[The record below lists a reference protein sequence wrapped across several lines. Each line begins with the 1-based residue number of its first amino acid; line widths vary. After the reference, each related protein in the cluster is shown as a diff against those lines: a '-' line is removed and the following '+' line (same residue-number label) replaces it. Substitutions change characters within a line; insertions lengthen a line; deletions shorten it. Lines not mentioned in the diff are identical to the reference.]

1 MRTIG
6 PSSIA
11 DYICRN
17 CLRIFYFRKKKAAMA
32 TYHLSLKNGK
42 VGTAEQHADYI
53 LREGRY
59 SGGKRAEEL
68 VYKDANLPHWAMSA
82 SVFFAC
88 ADKYE
93 RANGRAYTEFEIAL
107 PNELTHKEN
116 EKLVNDFI
124 ATHIGNN
131 KVWAYAIHSK
141 PATFDDSQEQI
152 HAHIMICERIVDDE
166 MVKAKS
172 PSKFFKRYNAKNPKN
187 GGYQKDRRFSGYTES
202 KDNLK
207 LIRQSWED
215 MINAE
220 YKTHGIDKVVSC
232 KTLKA
237 QRDIAAEA
245 GDEDMVEFLNRTPQE
260 HLGPAL
266 AYKTKKIIEENGY
279 DQENIDNTLDKIYQ
293 MSAKAFGVIIDKIQK
308 ARKAAKLKYKKQIE
322 LERKEKEYSEKRL
335 AELTMSGEIIRKD
348 FIKLLGSVNNQIKYN
363 ESAIIR
369 IEKTITPID
378 QMPSKVLNIMTS
390 GRFEKLQKEGEAI
403 ISLKTRLKEILSLY
417 GPKESMPNNIRAEY
431 NEKGR
436 AYRILKADYEKQDT
450 EIRSFISSEAGDKW
464 YKKLIKEMLEQ
475 NKDMENQKLNLLKLN
490 SEYKELRKEIIEVGR
505 KINPHLHYRMKS
517 KYRAPELGNGAS
529 AIFDARNDIN
539 NLLRNIINAGR
550 ENIKQN
556 KMTVNLQDKKKN
568 FWEV

>member
-1 MRTIG
+1 
-6 PSSIA
+6 
-11 DYICRN
+11 
-17 CLRIFYFRKKKAAMA
+17 MA

-42 VGTAEQHADYI
+42 TGTAKQHADYI
-53 LREGRY
+53 LREGRFS
-59 SGGKRAEEL
+59 SGRRAEEL
-68 VYKDANLPHWAMSA
+68 VYKNANLPHWAMSA
-82 SVFFAC
+82 SDFFAH

-93 RANGRAYTEFEIAL
+93 RTNGRAYSEFEIAL
-107 PNELTHKEN
+107 PNELTHEEN
-116 EKLVNDFI
+116 QKLVNDFVGK
-124 ATHIGNN
+124 HIGNN

-141 PATFDDSQEQI
+141 PATFDDDEEQI
-152 HAHIMICERIVDDE
+152 HAHIMFCERVVEDG
-166 MVKAKS
+166 MTKAKS
-172 PSKFFKRYNAKNPKN
+172 PSKFFKRYNGKSPDN
-187 GGYQKDRRFSGYTES
+187 SGYK
-202 KDNLK
+202 KDERFTSSDARDSIK
-207 LIRQSWED
+207 KIRQSWED
-215 MINAE
+215 MVNAE
-220 YKTHGIDKVVSC
+220 YTSRRINKTVSC
-232 KTLKA
+232 KTLKV
-237 QRDIAAEA
+237 QRDLAAAA
-245 GDEDMVEFLNRTPQE
+245 GDNDLADFFDREPQE

-279 DQENIDNTLDKIYQ
+279 DQENIDNTFDKIYQ

-308 ARKAAKLKYKKQIE
+308 ARKAAELKYKKQIE
-322 LERKEKEYSEKRL
+322 LERKEKEYSEKRF

-348 FIKLLGSVNNQIKYN
+348 FVKLLGSVNNQIKYN

-436 AYRILKADYEKQDT
+436 AYRILKADYKKQDA
-450 EIRSFISSEAGDKW
+450 EIHSFISSEAGDKW

-475 NKDMENQKLNLLKLN
+475 SKDMEDQKLNLLKLN
-490 SEYKELRKEIIEVGR
+490 NEYRELRKEIIEVGR

-539 NLLRNIINAGR
+539 NLLRNIINAGK
-550 ENIKQN
+550 ENIKRN
-556 KMTVNLQDKKKN
+556 KMTVSLNSRKSSEWDM
-568 FWEV
+568 

>member
-1 MRTIG
+1 
-6 PSSIA
+6 
-11 DYICRN
+11 
-17 CLRIFYFRKKKAAMA
+17 MA

-42 VGTAEQHADYI
+42 TGTAKQHADYI
-53 LREGRY
+53 LREGRFS
-59 SGGKRAEEL
+59 SGRRAEEL
-68 VYKDANLPHWAMSA
+68 VYKNANLPHWAMSA
-82 SVFFAC
+82 SDFFAH

-93 RANGRAYTEFEIAL
+93 RTNGRAYSEFEIAL
-107 PNELTHKEN
+107 PNELTHEEN
-116 EKLVNDFI
+116 QKLVNDFVGK
-124 ATHIGNN
+124 HIGNN

-141 PATFDDSQEQI
+141 PATFDDDEEQI
-152 HAHIMICERIVDDE
+152 HAHIMFCERVVEDG
-166 MVKAKS
+166 MTKAKS
-172 PSKFFKRYNAKNPKN
+172 PSKFFKRYNGKSPDN
-187 GGYQKDRRFSGYTES
+187 SGYK
-202 KDNLK
+202 KDERFTSSDARDSIK
-207 LIRQSWED
+207 KIRQSWED
-215 MINAE
+215 MVNSEYTSRRIN
-220 YKTHGIDKVVSC
+220 KTVSC
-232 KTLKA
+232 KTLKV
-237 QRDIAAEA
+237 QRDLAAAA
-245 GDEDMVEFLNRTPQE
+245 GDNDLADFFDREPQE

-266 AYKTKKIIEENGY
+266 AYKTKKIIEKNGY

-308 ARKAAKLKYKKQIE
+308 ARKAAELKYKKQIE
-322 LERKEKEYSEKRL
+322 LERKEKEYSEKRF
-335 AELTMSGEIIRKD
+335 AELTMSSEIIRKD
-348 FIKLLGSVNNQIKYN
+348 FVKLLGSVNNQIKYN

-436 AYRILKADYEKQDT
+436 AYRILKADYKKQDA
-450 EIRSFISSEAGDKW
+450 EIHSFISSEAGDKW

-475 NKDMENQKLNLLKLN
+475 SKDMEDQKLNLLKLN
-490 SEYKELRKEIIEVGR
+490 NEYRELRKEIIEVGR

-539 NLLRNIINAGR
+539 NLLRNIINAGK
-550 ENIKQN
+550 ENIKRN
-556 KMTVNLQDKKKN
+556 KMTVSLNSRKSSEWDM
-568 FWEV
+568 

>member
-1 MRTIG
+1 
-6 PSSIA
+6 
-11 DYICRN
+11 
-17 CLRIFYFRKKKAAMA
+17 MA

-42 VGTAEQHADYI
+42 VGTAEQHADYV

-166 MVKAKS
+166 MAKAKS

-215 MINAE
+215 MVNAE

-237 QRDIAAEA
+237 QRDIAAET

-308 ARKAAKLKYKKQIE
+308 ARKAAELKYKKQIE

-335 AELTMSGEIIRKD
+335 AELTTSGEIIRKD
-348 FIKLLGSVNNQIKYN
+348 FVKLLGSVNNQIKYN

-436 AYRILKADYEKQDT
+436 AYKILKADYEKQDT

-464 YKKLIKEMLEQ
+464 YKKLLKEILEQ

-490 SEYKELRKEIIEVGR
+490 SDYKELRKEIIEVGR

-550 ENIKQN
+550 ENIKHN

>member
-215 MINAE
+215 MVNAE
-220 YKTHGIDKVVSC
+220 YKTHGIDKIVSC

-237 QRDIAAEA
+237 QRDIAAET

-308 ARKAAKLKYKKQIE
+308 ARKAAELKYKKQIE

-348 FIKLLGSVNNQIKYN
+348 FVKLLGSVNNQIKYN

-378 QMPSKVLNIMTS
+378 QMPSKVLIIMTS

-436 AYRILKADYEKQDT
+436 AYRILKTDYEKQDA

>member
-1 MRTIG
+1 
-6 PSSIA
+6 
-11 DYICRN
+11 
-17 CLRIFYFRKKKAAMA
+17 MA

-42 VGTAEQHADYI
+42 TGTAKQHADYI
-53 LREGRY
+53 LREGRFG
-59 SGGKRAEEL
+59 GGKRAEEL
-68 VYKDANLPHWAMSA
+68 VYKEVNIPSWAMSA
-82 SVFFAC
+82 SVFFSC

-93 RANGRAYTEFEIAL
+93 RTNGRAYSEFEIAL
-107 PNELTHKEN
+107 PNELTHTEN
-116 EKLVNDFI
+116 KKLVNDFI
-124 ATHIGNN
+124 TAHIGNN

-141 PATFDDSQEQI
+141 PATFEDNEEQI
-152 HAHIMICERIVDDE
+152 HAHIMFCERTVDDGME
-166 MVKAKS
+166 KAKS
-172 PSKFFKRYNAKNPKN
+172 PSKFFKRFNSKNPEK
-187 GGYQKDRRFSGYTES
+187 GGYKKDERFTKSRS
-202 KDNLK
+202 NAVVCIKQ
-207 LIRQSWED
+207 IRQSWED

-220 YKTHGIDKVVSC
+220 YKNHGIDKVVSC

-237 QRDIAAEA
+237 QRDLAVAA
-245 GDEDMVEFLNRTPQE
+245 GDNDLADFFDREPQE

-266 AYKTKKIIEENGY
+266 AYKTKKIIEENSY
-279 DQENIDNTLDKIYQ
+279 DQENIDNTLDKIYK

-308 ARKAAKLKYKKQIE
+308 ARKAAELKYKKQIE

-348 FIKLLGSVNNQIKYN
+348 FVKLLGSVNNQIKYN

-390 GRFEKLQKEGEAI
+390 GRVEKLQKEGEAI

-417 GPKESMPNNIRAEY
+417 GPKESMPGNIREEY

-436 AYRILKADYEKQDT
+436 AYRILKADYEKQDA

-475 NKDMENQKLNLLKLN
+475 SKDMENQKLNLLKLN
-490 SEYKELRKEIIEVGR
+490 NDYRELRKEIIEVGR

-539 NLLRNIINAGR
+539 NLLRNIINVGR
-550 ENIKQN
+550 ENIRQN
-556 KMTVNLQDKKKN
+556 KMTVDLSNKNKKN
-568 FWEV
+568 NGWEF

>member
-1 MRTIG
+1 
-6 PSSIA
+6 
-11 DYICRN
+11 
-17 CLRIFYFRKKKAAMA
+17 MA

-42 VGTAEQHADYI
+42 VGTAKQHADYI

-124 ATHIGNN
+124 TTHIGNN

-141 PATFDDSQEQI
+141 PATFDDYQEQI

-187 GGYQKDRRFSGYTES
+187 GGYQKDRRFSRYTES

-215 MINAE
+215 MVNAK

-237 QRDIAAEA
+237 QRDIAAAA
-245 GDEDMVEFLNRTPQE
+245 GDEDMFEFLNRTPQE

-279 DQENIDNTLDKIYQ
+279 DQDNIDNTLDKIYQ
-293 MSAKAFGVIIDKIQK
+293 ISAKAFGVIIDKIQK
-308 ARKAAKLKYKKQIE
+308 ARKAAEVKYKKQIE

-335 AELTMSGEIIRKD
+335 AELTVSGEIIRKD
-348 FIKLLGSVNNQIKYN
+348 FVKLLGSVNNQIKYN

-417 GPKESMPNNIRAEY
+417 GPQESMPNNIRAEY

-436 AYRILKADYEKQDT
+436 AYRILKTDYEKQDA
-450 EIRSFISSEAGDKW
+450 EIHSFISSEAGDKW

-475 NKDMENQKLNLLKLN
+475 SKDMEDQKLNLLKLN
-490 SEYKELRKEIIEVGR
+490 NEYRELRKEIIEVGR
-505 KINPHLHYRMKS
+505 KINPHLHYRMKF

-529 AIFDARNDIN
+529 VIFDARNDIN
-539 NLLRNIINAGR
+539 NLLRNIINAGK
-550 ENIKQN
+550 ENIKRN
-556 KMTVNLQDKKKN
+556 KMTVSLNSRKSSEWDM
-568 FWEV
+568 

>member
-1 MRTIG
+1 
-6 PSSIA
+6 
-11 DYICRN
+11 
-17 CLRIFYFRKKKAAMA
+17 MA

-68 VYKDANLPHWAMSA
+68 VYKDANLPRWVMSA
-82 SVFFAC
+82 SAFFAC
-88 ADKYE
+88 ADRYE
-93 RANGRAYTEFEIAL
+93 RTNGRAYTEFEIAL
-107 PNELTHKEN
+107 PNELTHEEN
-116 EKLVNDFI
+116 QKLVNDFI
-124 ATHIGNN
+124 NTHIGNN

-141 PATFDDSQEQI
+141 PATFDDDEEQI
-152 HAHIMICERIVDDE
+152 HAHIMFCERVVDDG

-172 PSKFFKRYNAKNPKN
+172 PSKFFKRFNSKNPQN
-187 GGYQKDRRFSGYTES
+187 GGYQKDRRFSGFAES
-202 KDNLK
+202 KENLK

-220 YKTHGIDKVVSC
+220 YKNHEIDKVVSC
-232 KTLKA
+232 KSIKE
-237 QRDIAAEA
+237 QRDIAAAA

-308 ARKAAKLKYKKQIE
+308 ARKAAELKYRKQIE

-335 AELTMSGEIIRKD
+335 AELTISGEIIRKD
-348 FIKLLGSVNNQIKYN
+348 FVKLLGSVNNQIKYN

-369 IEKTITPID
+369 IKKTITPIE
-378 QMPSKVLNIMTS
+378 QMPSKVLNIMTN
-390 GRFEKLQKEGEAI
+390 GRFEKLQKECEAV

-436 AYRILKADYEKQDT
+436 AYRILKADYEKQDA
-450 EIRSFISSEAGDKW
+450 EIRSFISSESGDKW

-505 KINPHLHYRMKS
+505 KINPHMHYKMKS

-556 KMTVNLQDKKKN
+556 KMTVDLSNKNKKN
-568 FWEV
+568 NGWEF

>member
-1 MRTIG
+1 
-6 PSSIA
+6 
-11 DYICRN
+11 
-17 CLRIFYFRKKKAAMA
+17 MA

-68 VYKDANLPHWAMSA
+68 VYKDANLPRWAMSA
-82 SVFFAC
+82 SAFFAC
-88 ADKYE
+88 ADRYE
-93 RANGRAYTEFEIAL
+93 RTNGRAYTEFEIAL
-107 PNELTHKEN
+107 PNELTHEEN
-116 EKLVNDFI
+116 KKMVNDFI
-124 ATHIGNN
+124 TAHIGNN
-131 KVWAYAIHSK
+131 KVWTYAIHSK

-152 HAHIMICERIVDDE
+152 HAHIMICERIVEDG
-166 MVKAKS
+166 MTKAKS
-172 PSKFFKRYNAKNPKN
+172 PSKFFKRYNSKNPQN
-187 GGYQKDRRFSGYTES
+187 GGYLKDRALSGSRTEIA
-202 KDNLK
+202 KKLK
-207 LIRQSWED
+207 GIRQSWED
-215 MINAE
+215 MINTE
-220 YKTHGIDKVVSC
+220 YKNHGIDKVVSC

-308 ARKAAKLKYKKQIE
+308 ARKAAELKYKKQIE

-505 KINPHLHYRMKS
+505 KINPHLHYRMKY

-556 KMTVNLQDKKKN
+556 KMTVTLQDKKNN

>member
-1 MRTIG
+1 
-6 PSSIA
+6 
-11 DYICRN
+11 
-17 CLRIFYFRKKKAAMA
+17 MA

-68 VYKDANLPHWAMSA
+68 VYKDANLPRWAMSA
-82 SVFFAC
+82 SAFFAC
-88 ADKYE
+88 ADRYE

-124 ATHIGNN
+124 NTHIGNN

-141 PATFDDSQEQI
+141 SATFDDSQEQI
-152 HAHIMICERIVDDE
+152 HAHIMFCERVVDNG
-166 MVKAKS
+166 MAKAKS
-172 PSKFFKRYNAKNPKN
+172 PSKFFKRFNSKNSQN
-187 GGYQKDRRFSGYTES
+187 GGYQKDRALSGSRTEIAN
-202 KDNLK
+202 NLK
-207 LIRQSWED
+207 KIRQSWEN

-220 YKTHGIDKVVSC
+220 YKSHGIDKVVSC

-237 QRDIAAEA
+237 QRDLAAAA
-245 GDEDMVEFLNRTPQE
+245 GDEDMAEFFNRTPQE

-308 ARKAAKLKYKKQIE
+308 ARKAAELKYRKQIE
-322 LERKEKEYSEKRL
+322 LECKEKEYSEKRL
-335 AELTMSGEIIRKD
+335 AELTISGEIIRKD
-348 FIKLLGSVNNQIKYN
+348 FVKLLGSVNNQIKYN

-369 IEKTITPID
+369 IEKTITPIEE
-378 QMPSKVLNIMTS
+378 MPSKVLNIMTS
-390 GRFEKLQKEGEAI
+390 GRFEKLQKEGKAI

-417 GPKESMPNNIRAEY
+417 GPKEFMPNNIRAEY
-431 NEKGR
+431 NEKGQ
-436 AYRILKADYEKQDT
+436 AYRILKADYEKQDA
-450 EIRSFISSEAGDKW
+450 EIRNFISSEAGDRW
-464 YKKLIKEMLEQ
+464 YKKLMKEMLEQ
-475 NKDMENQKLNLLKLN
+475 SKDMENQKLNLLKLN
-490 SEYKELRKEIIEVGR
+490 SEYKELRKEIIEVG
-505 KINPHLHYRMKS
+505 KTINPRMHYKMKS
-517 KYRAPELGNGAS
+517 RYRAPELGNGAS

-539 NLLRNIINAGR
+539 KLLRNIINAGR

>member
-1 MRTIG
+1 
-6 PSSIA
+6 
-11 DYICRN
+11 
-17 CLRIFYFRKKKAAMA
+17 MA

-53 LREGRY
+53 LRKGRY

-68 VYKDANLPHWAMSA
+68 VYKDANLPRWAMSA
-82 SVFFAC
+82 SSFFAC
-88 ADKYE
+88 ADRYE
-93 RANGRAYTEFEIAL
+93 RTNGRAYTEFEIAL
-107 PNELTHKEN
+107 PNELTHEEN
-116 EKLVNDFI
+116 KKIVNDFI
-124 ATHIGNN
+124 TAHIGNN

-152 HAHIMICERIVDDE
+152 HAHIMMSERIVEDG
-166 MVKAKS
+166 MTKAKS
-172 PSKFFKRYNAKNPKN
+172 PSKFFKRYNSKNPQN
-187 GGYQKDRRFSGYTES
+187 GGYLKDRALSGNRTEIA
-202 KDNLK
+202 KKLK
-207 LIRQSWED
+207 EIRQSWED

-220 YKTHGIDKVVSC
+220 YKSRGIDKVVSC

-237 QRDIAAEA
+237 QRDIAAAA
-245 GDEDMVEFLNRTPQE
+245 GDNDLADFFDREPQE

-279 DQENIDNTLDKIYQ
+279 DQENIDNTLDKIYK

-308 ARKAAKLKYKKQIE
+308 ARKAEELKHKKQIK

-335 AELTMSGEIIRKD
+335 AELTISGEIIRKD
-348 FIKLLGSVNNQIKYN
+348 FVKLLESVNNQIKYN

-369 IEKTITPID
+369 IEKTITPIE

-390 GRFEKLQKEGEAI
+390 GRFEKLQKEGKAV

-417 GPKESMPNNIRAEY
+417 GPKESMPGNIREEY

-436 AYRILKADYEKQDT
+436 AYRILKADYEKQDA

-475 NKDMENQKLNLLKLN
+475 SKDMENQKLNLLKLN
-490 SEYKELRKEIIEVGR
+490 SEYQELRNKVIKIGR
-505 KINPHLHYRMKS
+505 SINPNLHYRMRE
-517 KYRAPELGNGAS
+517 KYCAPSLGSGAS
-529 AIFDARNDIN
+529 AINDANMDIDK
-539 NLLRNIINAGR
+539 LLRNIISAGK

-556 KMTVNLQDKKKN
+556 KMIVDLNSKSKKN
-568 FWEV
+568 NGWEI

>member
-1 MRTIG
+1 
-6 PSSIA
+6 
-11 DYICRN
+11 
-17 CLRIFYFRKKKAAMA
+17 MA

-68 VYKDANLPHWAMSA
+68 VYKDANLPRWAMSA
-82 SVFFAC
+82 SAFFAC
-88 ADKYE
+88 ADRYE
-93 RANGRAYTEFEIAL
+93 RTNGRAYTEFEIAL
-107 PNELTHKEN
+107 PNELTHEEN
-116 EKLVNDFI
+116 QKLVNDFI
-124 ATHIGNN
+124 NTHIGNN

-141 PATFDDSQEQI
+141 PATFDDDEEQI
-152 HAHIMICERIVDDE
+152 HAHIMFCERVVDDG

-172 PSKFFKRYNAKNPKN
+172 PSKFFKRFNSKNPQN
-187 GGYQKDRRFSGYTES
+187 GGYQKDRRFSGFAES
-202 KDNLK
+202 KENLK

-220 YKTHGIDKVVSC
+220 YKNHGIDKVVSC
-232 KTLKA
+232 KSIKE
-237 QRDIAAEA
+237 QRDIAAAA

-308 ARKAAKLKYKKQIE
+308 ARKAAELKYRKQIE

-335 AELTMSGEIIRKD
+335 AELAISGEIIRKD
-348 FIKLLGSVNNQIKYN
+348 FVKLLGSVNNQIKYN

-369 IEKTITPID
+369 IEKTITPIE
-378 QMPSKVLNIMTS
+378 QMPSKVLNIMTN
-390 GRFEKLQKEGEAI
+390 GRFEKLQKECEAV

-417 GPKESMPNNIRAEY
+417 GPKESIPNNIRAEY

-436 AYRILKADYEKQDT
+436 AYRILKADYEKQDA
-450 EIRSFISSEAGDKW
+450 EIRSFISSESGDKW

-505 KINPHLHYRMKS
+505 KINPHMHYKMKS

-556 KMTVNLQDKKKN
+556 KMTVDLSNKNKKN
-568 FWEV
+568 NGWEF

>member
-1 MRTIG
+1 
-6 PSSIA
+6 
-11 DYICRN
+11 
-17 CLRIFYFRKKKAAMA
+17 MA

-42 VGTAEQHADYI
+42 TGTAKQHADYI
-53 LREGRY
+53 LREGRFS
-59 SGGKRAEEL
+59 SGRRAEEL
-68 VYKDANLPHWAMSA
+68 VYKNANLPHWAMSA
-82 SVFFAC
+82 SDFFAH

-93 RANGRAYTEFEIAL
+93 RTNGRAYSEFEIAL
-107 PNELTHKEN
+107 PNELTHEEN
-116 EKLVNDFI
+116 QKLVNDFVGK
-124 ATHIGNN
+124 HIGNN

-141 PATFDDSQEQI
+141 PATFDDDEEQI
-152 HAHIMICERIVDDE
+152 HAHIMFCERVVEDG
-166 MVKAKS
+166 MTKAKS
-172 PSKFFKRYNAKNPKN
+172 PSKFFKRYNGKSPDN
-187 GGYQKDRRFSGYTES
+187 SGYK
-202 KDNLK
+202 KDERFTSSDARDSIK
-207 LIRQSWED
+207 KIRQSWED
-215 MINAE
+215 MVNAE
-220 YKTHGIDKVVSC
+220 HTSRRINKTVSC
-232 KTLKA
+232 KTLKV
-237 QRDIAAEA
+237 QRDLAAAA
-245 GDEDMVEFLNRTPQE
+245 GDNDLADFFDREPQE

-308 ARKAAKLKYKKQIE
+308 ARKAAELKYKKQIE
-322 LERKEKEYSEKRL
+322 LERKEKEYSEKRF

-348 FIKLLGSVNNQIKYN
+348 FVKLLGSVNNQIKYN

-436 AYRILKADYEKQDT
+436 AYRILKADYKKQDA
-450 EIRSFISSEAGDKW
+450 EIHSFISSEAGDKW

-475 NKDMENQKLNLLKLN
+475 SKDMEDQKLNLLKLN
-490 SEYKELRKEIIEVGR
+490 NEYRELRKEIIEVGR

-539 NLLRNIINAGR
+539 NLLRNIINAGK
-550 ENIKQN
+550 ENIKRN
-556 KMTVNLQDKKKN
+556 KMTVSLNSRKSSEWDM
-568 FWEV
+568 

>member
-1 MRTIG
+1 
-6 PSSIA
+6 
-11 DYICRN
+11 
-17 CLRIFYFRKKKAAMA
+17 MA

-166 MVKAKS
+166 MAKAKS

-215 MINAE
+215 MVNAE

-237 QRDIAAEA
+237 QRDIAAET

-308 ARKAAKLKYKKQIE
+308 ARKAAELKYKKQIE

-335 AELTMSGEIIRKD
+335 AELTTSGEIIRKD
-348 FIKLLGSVNNQIKYN
+348 FVKLLGSVNNQIKYN

-464 YKKLIKEMLEQ
+464 YKKLMKEMLEQ

>member
-1 MRTIG
+1 
-6 PSSIA
+6 
-11 DYICRN
+11 
-17 CLRIFYFRKKKAAMA
+17 MA

-68 VYKDANLPHWAMSA
+68 VYKDANLPRWAMSA
-82 SVFFAC
+82 SAFFAC
-88 ADKYE
+88 ADRYE
-93 RANGRAYTEFEIAL
+93 RTNGRAYTEFEIAL
-107 PNELTHKEN
+107 PNELTHEEN
-116 EKLVNDFI
+116 QKLVNDFI
-124 ATHIGNN
+124 NTHIGNN

-141 PATFDDSQEQI
+141 PATFDDDEEQI
-152 HAHIMICERIVDDE
+152 HAHIMFCERVVDDG

-172 PSKFFKRYNAKNPKN
+172 PSKFFKRFNSKNPQN
-187 GGYQKDRRFSGYTES
+187 GGYQKDRRFSGFAES
-202 KDNLK
+202 KENLK

-220 YKTHGIDKVVSC
+220 YKNHGIDKVVSC
-232 KTLKA
+232 KSIKE
-237 QRDIAAEA
+237 QRDIAAAA

-308 ARKAAKLKYKKQIE
+308 ARKAAELKYRKQIE

-335 AELTMSGEIIRKD
+335 AELAISGEIIRKD
-348 FIKLLGSVNNQIKYN
+348 FVKLLGSVNNQIKYN

-369 IEKTITPID
+369 IEKTITPIE
-378 QMPSKVLNIMTS
+378 QIPSKVLNIMTN
-390 GRFEKLQKEGEAI
+390 GRFEKLQKECEAV

-436 AYRILKADYEKQDT
+436 AYRILKADYEKQDA
-450 EIRSFISSEAGDKW
+450 EIRSFISSESGDKW

-505 KINPHLHYRMKS
+505 KINPHMHYKMKS

-556 KMTVNLQDKKKN
+556 KMTVDLSNKNKKN
-568 FWEV
+568 NGWEF

>member
-1 MRTIG
+1 
-6 PSSIA
+6 
-11 DYICRN
+11 
-17 CLRIFYFRKKKAAMA
+17 MA

-42 VGTAEQHADYI
+42 TGTAKQHADYI
-53 LREGRY
+53 LREGRFS
-59 SGGKRAEEL
+59 SGRRAEEL
-68 VYKDANLPHWAMSA
+68 VYKNANLPHWAMSA
-82 SVFFAC
+82 SDFFAH

-93 RANGRAYTEFEIAL
+93 RTNGRAYSEFEIAL
-107 PNELTHKEN
+107 PNELTHEEN
-116 EKLVNDFI
+116 QKLVNDFVGK
-124 ATHIGNN
+124 HIGNN

-141 PATFDDSQEQI
+141 PATFDDDEEQI
-152 HAHIMICERIVDDE
+152 HAHIMFCERVVEDG
-166 MVKAKS
+166 MTKAKS
-172 PSKFFKRYNAKNPKN
+172 PSKFFKRYNGKSPDN
-187 GGYQKDRRFSGYTES
+187 SGYK
-202 KDNLK
+202 KDERFTSSDARDSIK
-207 LIRQSWED
+207 KIRQSWEN
-215 MINAE
+215 MVNAE
-220 YKTHGIDKVVSC
+220 YTSRRINKTVSC
-232 KTLKA
+232 KTLKV
-237 QRDIAAEA
+237 QRDLAAAA
-245 GDEDMVEFLNRTPQE
+245 GDNDLADFFDREPQE

-308 ARKAAKLKYKKQIE
+308 ARKAAELKYKKQIE
-322 LERKEKEYSEKRL
+322 LERKEKEYSEKRF

-348 FIKLLGSVNNQIKYN
+348 FVKLLGSVNNQIKYN

-436 AYRILKADYEKQDT
+436 AYRILKADYKKQDA
-450 EIRSFISSEAGDKW
+450 EIHSFISSEAGDKW

-475 NKDMENQKLNLLKLN
+475 SKDMEDQKLNLLKLN
-490 SEYKELRKEIIEVGR
+490 NEYRELRKEIIEVGR

-539 NLLRNIINAGR
+539 NLLRNIINAGK
-550 ENIKQN
+550 ENIKRN
-556 KMTVNLQDKKKN
+556 KMTVSLNSRKSSEWDM
-568 FWEV
+568 

>member
-1 MRTIG
+1 
-6 PSSIA
+6 
-11 DYICRN
+11 
-17 CLRIFYFRKKKAAMA
+17 MA

-42 VGTAEQHADYI
+42 VGTAKQHADYI

-68 VYKDANLPHWAMSA
+68 VYKDANLPRWAMSA
-82 SVFFAC
+82 SAFFAC
-88 ADKYE
+88 ADRYE

-107 PNELTHKEN
+107 PNELTHEEN
-116 EKLVNDFI
+116 QKLANDFVSK
-124 ATHIGNN
+124 HIGNN

-141 PATFDDSQEQI
+141 PATFDDDEEQI
-152 HAHIMICERIVDDE
+152 HAHIMFCERVVDDG
-166 MVKAKS
+166 MAKAKS
-172 PSKFFKRYNAKNPKN
+172 PSKFFKRFNSKNLQN
-187 GGYQKDRRFSGYTES
+187 GGYQKDRALSGSRTEIAN
-202 KDNLK
+202 NLK
-207 LIRQSWED
+207 KIRQSWED

-220 YKTHGIDKVVSC
+220 YKNHGIDKVVSC

-237 QRDIAAEA
+237 QRDLAAAA
-245 GDEDMVEFLNRTPQE
+245 GDEDMAEFFNRTPQE

-279 DQENIDNTLDKIYQ
+279 DQDNIDNTLDKIYQ
-293 MSAKAFGVIIDKIQK
+293 ISAKAFGVIIDKIQK
-308 ARKAAKLKYKKQIE
+308 ARKAAELKYKKQIE

-348 FIKLLGSVNNQIKYN
+348 FVKLLGSVNNQIKYN

-436 AYRILKADYEKQDT
+436 AYKILKTDYEKQDA

-464 YKKLIKEMLEQ
+464 YKKLMKEMLEQ

-505 KINPHLHYRMKS
+505 KINPHLHYRIKS

-529 AIFDARNDIN
+529 AIFDAKNDIN

>member
-1 MRTIG
+1 
-6 PSSIA
+6 
-11 DYICRN
+11 
-17 CLRIFYFRKKKAAMA
+17 MA

-68 VYKDANLPHWAMSA
+68 VYKDANLPRWVMSA
-82 SVFFAC
+82 SAFFAC
-88 ADKYE
+88 ADRYE
-93 RANGRAYTEFEIAL
+93 RTNGRAYTEFEIAL
-107 PNELTHKEN
+107 PNELTHEEN
-116 EKLVNDFI
+116 QKLVNDFI
-124 ATHIGNN
+124 NTHIGNN

-141 PATFDDSQEQI
+141 PATFDDDEEQI
-152 HAHIMICERIVDDE
+152 HAHIMFCERVVDDG

-172 PSKFFKRYNAKNPKN
+172 PSKFFKRFNSKNPQN
-187 GGYQKDRRFSGYTES
+187 GGYQKDRRFSGFAES
-202 KDNLK
+202 KENLK

-220 YKTHGIDKVVSC
+220 YKNHEIDKVVSC
-232 KTLKA
+232 KSIKE
-237 QRDIAAEA
+237 QRDIAAAA

-308 ARKAAKLKYKKQIE
+308 ARKAAELKYRKQIE

-335 AELTMSGEIIRKD
+335 AELTISGEIIRKD
-348 FIKLLGSVNNQIKYN
+348 FVKLLGSVNNQIKYN

-369 IEKTITPID
+369 IEKTITPIE
-378 QMPSKVLNIMTS
+378 QMPSKVLNIMTN
-390 GRFEKLQKEGEAI
+390 GRFEKLQKECEAV

-436 AYRILKADYEKQDT
+436 AYRILKADYEKQDA
-450 EIRSFISSEAGDKW
+450 EIRSFISSESGDKW

-505 KINPHLHYRMKS
+505 KINPHMHYKMKS

-556 KMTVNLQDKKKN
+556 KMTVDLSNKNKKN
-568 FWEV
+568 NGWEF

>member
-11 DYICRN
+11 DYICKN
-17 CLRIFYFRKKKAAMA
+17 CLRIFCFFQEESIMA

-42 VGTAEQHADYI
+42 TGTAKQHADYI
-53 LREGRY
+53 LREGRFS
-59 SGGKRAEEL
+59 SGRRAEEL
-68 VYKDANLPHWAMSA
+68 VYKNANLPHWAMSA
-82 SVFFAC
+82 SDFFAH

-93 RANGRAYTEFEIAL
+93 RTNGRAYSEFEIEL
-107 PNELTHKEN
+107 PNELTHEEN
-116 EKLVNDFI
+116 QKLVNDFVGK
-124 ATHIGNN
+124 HIGNN

-141 PATFDDSQEQI
+141 PATFDDDEEQI
-152 HAHIMICERIVDDE
+152 HAHIMFCERVVEDG
-166 MVKAKS
+166 MTKAKS
-172 PSKFFKRYNAKNPKN
+172 PSKFFKRYNGKSPDN
-187 GGYQKDRRFSGYTES
+187 SGYK
-202 KDNLK
+202 KDERFTSSDARDSIK
-207 LIRQSWED
+207 KIRQSWED
-215 MINAE
+215 MVNAE
-220 YKTHGIDKVVSC
+220 YTSRRINKTVSC
-232 KTLKA
+232 KTLKV
-237 QRDIAAEA
+237 QRDLAAAA
-245 GDEDMVEFLNRTPQE
+245 GDNDLADFFDREPQE

-308 ARKAAKLKYKKQIE
+308 ARKAAELKYKKQIE
-322 LERKEKEYSEKRL
+322 LERKEKEYSEKRF

-348 FIKLLGSVNNQIKYN
+348 FVKLLGSVNNQIKYN

-378 QMPSKVLNIMTS
+378 QMPSKVLNIMTG

-436 AYRILKADYEKQDT
+436 AYRILKADYKKQDA
-450 EIRSFISSEAGDKW
+450 EIHSFISSEAGDKW

-475 NKDMENQKLNLLKLN
+475 SKDMEDQKLNLLKLN
-490 SEYKELRKEIIEVGR
+490 NEYRELRKEIIEVGR

-539 NLLRNIINAGR
+539 NLLRNIINAGK
-550 ENIKQN
+550 ENIKRN
-556 KMTVNLQDKKKN
+556 KMTVSLNSRKSSEWDM
-568 FWEV
+568 

>member
-1 MRTIG
+1 
-6 PSSIA
+6 
-11 DYICRN
+11 
-17 CLRIFYFRKKKAAMA
+17 MA

-53 LREGRY
+53 LRDGRY

-68 VYKDANLPHWAMSA
+68 VYKDANLPRWAMSA
-82 SVFFAC
+82 SDFFAH

-93 RANGRAYTEFEIAL
+93 RTNGRAYSEFEIAL
-107 PNELTHKEN
+107 PNELTHEEN
-116 EKLVNDFI
+116 QKLVNDFVGK
-124 ATHIGNN
+124 HIGNN

-141 PATFDDSQEQI
+141 PATFDDDEEQI
-152 HAHIMICERIVDDE
+152 HAHIMFCERVVEDG
-166 MVKAKS
+166 MTKAKS
-172 PSKFFKRYNAKNPKN
+172 PSKFFKRYNGKSPDN
-187 GGYQKDRRFSGYTES
+187 SGYK
-202 KDNLK
+202 KDERFTSSDARDSIK
-207 LIRQSWED
+207 KIRQSWED
-215 MINAE
+215 MVNAE
-220 YKTHGIDKVVSC
+220 YTSRGINKTVSC
-232 KTLKA
+232 KTLKV
-237 QRDIAAEA
+237 QRDLAAEA

-279 DQENIDNTLDKIYQ
+279 DQENIDNTLDKIYK

-308 ARKAAKLKYKKQIE
+308 ARKAAELKYKKQIE

-335 AELTMSGEIIRKD
+335 AELTTSGEIIRKD
-348 FIKLLGSVNNQIKYN
+348 FVKLLGSVNNQIKYN

-450 EIRSFISSEAGDKW
+450 EIRSIISSEAGDKW
-464 YKKLIKEMLEQ
+464 YKKLMKEILEQ
-475 NKDMENQKLNLLKLN
+475 NKDMENQKLNMLKLN

-539 NLLRNIINAGR
+539 SLLSNIVNAGR

-556 KMTVNLQDKKKN
+556 KMTVDLNSKSKKN
-568 FWEV
+568 TGWEI

>member
-1 MRTIG
+1 
-6 PSSIA
+6 
-11 DYICRN
+11 
-17 CLRIFYFRKKKAAMA
+17 MA

-68 VYKDANLPHWAMSA
+68 VYKDANLPRWAMSA
-82 SVFFAC
+82 SAFFAC
-88 ADKYE
+88 ADRYE
-93 RANGRAYTEFEIAL
+93 RTNGRAYTEFEIAL
-107 PNELTHKEN
+107 PNELTHEEN
-116 EKLVNDFI
+116 QKLVNDFI
-124 ATHIGNN
+124 NTHIGNN

-141 PATFDDSQEQI
+141 PATFDDDEEQI
-152 HAHIMICERIVDDE
+152 HAHIMFCERVVDDG

-172 PSKFFKRYNAKNPKN
+172 PSKFFKRFNSKNPQN
-187 GGYQKDRRFSGYTES
+187 GGYQKDRRVSGFAES
-202 KDNLK
+202 KENLK

-220 YKTHGIDKVVSC
+220 YKNHGIDKVVSC
-232 KTLKA
+232 KSIKE
-237 QRDIAAEA
+237 QRDIAAAA

-308 ARKAAKLKYKKQIE
+308 ARKAAELKYRKQIE

-335 AELTMSGEIIRKD
+335 AELAISGEIIRKD
-348 FIKLLGSVNNQIKYN
+348 FVKLLGSVNNQIKYN

-369 IEKTITPID
+369 IEKTITPIE
-378 QMPSKVLNIMTS
+378 QMPSKVLNIMTN
-390 GRFEKLQKEGEAI
+390 GRFEKLQKECEAV

-436 AYRILKADYEKQDT
+436 AYRILKADYEKQDA
-450 EIRSFISSEAGDKW
+450 EIRSFISSESGDKW

-505 KINPHLHYRMKS
+505 KINPHMHYKMKS

-556 KMTVNLQDKKKN
+556 KMTVDLSNKNKKN
-568 FWEV
+568 NGWEF

>member
-1 MRTIG
+1 
-6 PSSIA
+6 
-11 DYICRN
+11 
-17 CLRIFYFRKKKAAMA
+17 MA

-42 VGTAEQHADYI
+42 TGTAKQHADYI
-53 LREGRY
+53 LREGRFS
-59 SGGKRAEEL
+59 SGRRAEEL
-68 VYKDANLPHWAMSA
+68 VYKNANLPHWAMSA
-82 SVFFAC
+82 SDFFAH

-93 RANGRAYTEFEIAL
+93 RTNGRAYSEFEIAL
-107 PNELTHKEN
+107 PNELTHEEN
-116 EKLVNDFI
+116 QKLVNDFVGK
-124 ATHIGNN
+124 HIGNN

-141 PATFDDSQEQI
+141 PATFDDDEEQI
-152 HAHIMICERIVDDE
+152 HAHIMFCERVVEDG
-166 MVKAKS
+166 MTKAKS
-172 PSKFFKRYNAKNPKN
+172 PSKFFKRYNGKSPDN
-187 GGYQKDRRFSGYTES
+187 SGYK
-202 KDNLK
+202 KDERFTSSDARDSIK
-207 LIRQSWED
+207 KIRQSWED
-215 MINAE
+215 MVNAE
-220 YKTHGIDKVVSC
+220 YTSRRINKTVSC
-232 KTLKA
+232 KTLKV
-237 QRDIAAEA
+237 QRDLAAAA
-245 GDEDMVEFLNRTPQE
+245 GDNDLADFFDREPQE

-279 DQENIDNTLDKIYQ
+279 DQESIDNTLDKIYQ

-308 ARKAAKLKYKKQIE
+308 ARKATELKYKKQIE
-322 LERKEKEYSEKRL
+322 LERKEKEYSEKRF

-348 FIKLLGSVNNQIKYN
+348 FVKLLGSVNNQIKYN

-436 AYRILKADYEKQDT
+436 AYRILKADYKKQDA
-450 EIRSFISSEAGDKW
+450 EIHSFISSEAGDKW

-475 NKDMENQKLNLLKLN
+475 SKDMEDQKLNLLKLN
-490 SEYKELRKEIIEVGR
+490 NEYRELRKEIIEVGR

-539 NLLRNIINAGR
+539 NLLRNIINAGK
-550 ENIKQN
+550 ENIKRN
-556 KMTVNLQDKKKN
+556 KMTVSLNSRKSSEWDM
-568 FWEV
+568 

>member
-1 MRTIG
+1 
-6 PSSIA
+6 
-11 DYICRN
+11 
-17 CLRIFYFRKKKAAMA
+17 MA

-68 VYKDANLPHWAMSA
+68 VYKDANLPRWARSA

-124 ATHIGNN
+124 TTHIGNN

-152 HAHIMICERIVDDE
+152 HAHIMFCERIVEDG
-166 MVKAKS
+166 MIKAKS
-172 PSKFFKRYNAKNPKN
+172 PSKFFKRFNSKNPQN
-187 GGYQKDRRFSGYTES
+187 GGYQKDRALSGSRTEIAN
-202 KDNLK
+202 NLK
-207 LIRQSWED
+207 IIRQSWEN

-220 YKTHGIDKVVSC
+220 YKSHGIDKVVSC

-237 QRDIAAEA
+237 QRDLAAAA
-245 GDEDMVEFLNRTPQE
+245 GDEDMAEFFNRTPQE

-308 ARKAAKLKYKKQIE
+308 ARKAAELKYRKQIE

-335 AELTMSGEIIRKD
+335 AELTISGEIIRKD
-348 FIKLLGSVNNQIKYN
+348 FVKLLGSVNNQIKYN

-369 IEKTITPID
+369 IEKTITPIEE
-378 QMPSKVLNIMTS
+378 MPSKVLNIMTS
-390 GRFEKLQKEGEAI
+390 GRFEKLQKEGKAI
-403 ISLKTRLKEILSLY
+403 ISLKTRLKEILNLY

-431 NEKGR
+431 NEKGQ
-436 AYRILKADYEKQDT
+436 AYRILKADYEKQDA
-450 EIRSFISSEAGDKW
+450 EIRNFISSEAGDRW
-464 YKKLIKEMLEQ
+464 YKKLMKEMLEQ
-475 NKDMENQKLNLLKLN
+475 SKDMENQKLNLLKLN
-490 SEYKELRKEIIEVGR
+490 NEYKELRKEIIEVG
-505 KINPHLHYRMKS
+505 KTINPRMHYKMKS
-517 KYRAPELGNGAS
+517 RYRAPELGNGAS

-539 NLLRNIINAGR
+539 KLLRNIINAGR

>member
-1 MRTIG
+1 
-6 PSSIA
+6 
-11 DYICRN
+11 
-17 CLRIFYFRKKKAAMA
+17 MA

-68 VYKDANLPHWAMSA
+68 VYKDANLPRWAMSA
-82 SVFFAC
+82 SAFFAC
-88 ADKYE
+88 ADRYE

-124 ATHIGNN
+124 NTHIGNN

-141 PATFDDSQEQI
+141 SATFDDSQEQI
-152 HAHIMICERIVDDE
+152 HAHIMFCERIVEDG
-166 MVKAKS
+166 MIKAKS
-172 PSKFFKRYNAKNPKN
+172 PSKFFKRFNSKNPQN
-187 GGYQKDRRFSGYTES
+187 GGYQKDRALSGSRTEIAN
-202 KDNLK
+202 NLK
-207 LIRQSWED
+207 IIRQSWEN

-220 YKTHGIDKVVSC
+220 YKSHGIDKVVSC

-237 QRDIAAEA
+237 QRDLAAAA
-245 GDEDMVEFLNRTPQE
+245 GDEDMAEFFNRTPQE

-308 ARKAAKLKYKKQIE
+308 ARKAAELKYRKQIE
-322 LERKEKEYSEKRL
+322 LECKEKEYSEKRL
-335 AELTMSGEIIRKD
+335 AELTISGEIIRKD
-348 FIKLLGSVNNQIKYN
+348 FVKLLGSVNNQIKYN

-369 IEKTITPID
+369 IEKTITPIEE
-378 QMPSKVLNIMTS
+378 MPSKVLNIMTS
-390 GRFEKLQKEGEAI
+390 GRFEKLQKEGKAI

-417 GPKESMPNNIRAEY
+417 GPKEFMPNNIRAEY
-431 NEKGR
+431 NEKGQ
-436 AYRILKADYEKQDT
+436 AYRILKADYEKQDA
-450 EIRSFISSEAGDKW
+450 EIRNFISSEAGDRW
-464 YKKLIKEMLEQ
+464 YKKLMKEMLEQ
-475 NKDMENQKLNLLKLN
+475 SKDMENQKLNLLKLN
-490 SEYKELRKEIIEVGR
+490 NEYKELRKEIIEVG
-505 KINPHLHYRMKS
+505 KTINPRMHYKIKS
-517 KYRAPELGNGAS
+517 RYRAPELGNGAS

-539 NLLRNIINAGR
+539 KLLRNIINAGR

>member
-1 MRTIG
+1 
-6 PSSIA
+6 
-11 DYICRN
+11 
-17 CLRIFYFRKKKAAMA
+17 MA

-68 VYKDANLPHWAMSA
+68 VYKDANLPRWAMSA
-82 SVFFAC
+82 SAFFAC
-88 ADKYE
+88 ADRYE

-124 ATHIGNN
+124 NTHIGNN

-141 PATFDDSQEQI
+141 SATFDDSQEQI
-152 HAHIMICERIVDDE
+152 HAHIMFCERVVDNG
-166 MVKAKS
+166 MAKAKS
-172 PSKFFKRYNAKNPKN
+172 PSKFFKRFNSKNSQN
-187 GGYQKDRRFSGYTES
+187 GGYQKDRALSGSRTEIAN
-202 KDNLK
+202 NLK
-207 LIRQSWED
+207 KIRQSWEN

-220 YKTHGIDKVVSC
+220 YKSHGIDKVVSC

-237 QRDIAAEA
+237 QRDLAAAA
-245 GDEDMVEFLNRTPQE
+245 GDEDMAEFFNRTPQE

-308 ARKAAKLKYKKQIE
+308 ARKAAELKYRKQIE
-322 LERKEKEYSEKRL
+322 LECKEKEYSEKRL
-335 AELTMSGEIIRKD
+335 AELTISGEIIRKD
-348 FIKLLGSVNNQIKYN
+348 FVKLLGSVNNQIKYN

-369 IEKTITPID
+369 IEKTITPIEE
-378 QMPSKVLNIMTS
+378 MPSKVLNIMTS
-390 GRFEKLQKEGEAI
+390 GRFEKLQKEGKAI

-417 GPKESMPNNIRAEY
+417 GPKEFMPNNIRAEY
-431 NEKGR
+431 NEKGQ
-436 AYRILKADYEKQDT
+436 AYRILKADYEKQDA
-450 EIRSFISSEAGDKW
+450 EIRNFISSEAGDRW
-464 YKKLIKEMLEQ
+464 YKKLMKEMLEQ
-475 NKDMENQKLNLLKLN
+475 SKDMENQKLNLLKLN
-490 SEYKELRKEIIEVGR
+490 NEYKELRKEIIEVG
-505 KINPHLHYRMKS
+505 KTINPRMHYKMKS
-517 KYRAPELGNGAS
+517 RYRAPELGNGAS
-529 AIFDARNDIN
+529 AIFDAKNDIN

>member
-1 MRTIG
+1 
-6 PSSIA
+6 
-11 DYICRN
+11 
-17 CLRIFYFRKKKAAMA
+17 MA

-42 VGTAEQHADYI
+42 TGTAKQHADYI
-53 LREGRY
+53 LREGRFS
-59 SGGKRAEEL
+59 SGRRAEEL
-68 VYKDANLPHWAMSA
+68 VYKNANLPHWAMSA
-82 SVFFAC
+82 SDFFAH

-93 RANGRAYTEFEIAL
+93 RTNGRAYSEFEIAL
-107 PNELTHKEN
+107 PNELTHEEN
-116 EKLVNDFI
+116 QKLVNDFVGK
-124 ATHIGNN
+124 HIGNN

-141 PATFDDSQEQI
+141 PATFDDDEEQI
-152 HAHIMICERIVDDE
+152 HAHIMFCERVVEDG
-166 MVKAKS
+166 MTKAKS
-172 PSKFFKRYNAKNPKN
+172 PSKFFKRYNGKSPDN
-187 GGYQKDRRFSGYTES
+187 SGYK
-202 KDNLK
+202 KDERFTSSDARDSIEK
-207 LIRQSWED
+207 IRQSWED
-215 MINAE
+215 MVNAE
-220 YKTHGIDKVVSC
+220 YTSRRINKTVSC
-232 KTLKA
+232 KTLKV
-237 QRDIAAEA
+237 QRDLAAAA
-245 GDEDMVEFLNRTPQE
+245 GDNDLADFFDREPQE

-308 ARKAAKLKYKKQIE
+308 ARKAAELKYKKQIE
-322 LERKEKEYSEKRL
+322 LERKEKEYSEKRF

-348 FIKLLGSVNNQIKYN
+348 FVKLLGSVNNQIKYN

-378 QMPSKVLNIMTS
+378 QMPSKVLNIITS

-436 AYRILKADYEKQDT
+436 AYRILKADYKKQDA
-450 EIRSFISSEAGDKW
+450 EIHSFISSEAGDKW

-475 NKDMENQKLNLLKLN
+475 SKDMEDQKLNLLKLN
-490 SEYKELRKEIIEVGR
+490 NEYRELRKEIIEVGR

-539 NLLRNIINAGR
+539 NLLRNIINAGK
-550 ENIKQN
+550 ENIKRN
-556 KMTVNLQDKKKN
+556 KMTVSLNSRKSSEWDM
-568 FWEV
+568 

>member
-1 MRTIG
+1 
-6 PSSIA
+6 
-11 DYICRN
+11 
-17 CLRIFYFRKKKAAMA
+17 MA

-53 LREGRY
+53 LRKGRY

-68 VYKDANLPHWAMSA
+68 VYKDANLPRWAMSA
-82 SVFFAC
+82 SSFFAC
-88 ADKYE
+88 ADRYE
-93 RANGRAYTEFEIAL
+93 RTNGRAYTEFEIAL
-107 PNELTHKEN
+107 PNELTHEEN
-116 EKLVNDFI
+116 KKIVNDFI
-124 ATHIGNN
+124 TAHIGNN

-152 HAHIMICERIVDDE
+152 HAHIMMSERIVEDG
-166 MVKAKS
+166 MTKAKS
-172 PSKFFKRYNAKNPKN
+172 PSKFFKRYNSKNPQN
-187 GGYQKDRRFSGYTES
+187 GGYLKDRALSGNRTEIA
-202 KDNLK
+202 KKLK
-207 LIRQSWED
+207 EIRQSWED

-220 YKTHGIDKVVSC
+220 YKSRGINKVVSC

-237 QRDIAAEA
+237 QRDIAAAA
-245 GDEDMVEFLNRTPQE
+245 GDNDLADFFDREPQE

-279 DQENIDNTLDKIYQ
+279 YQENIDNTLDKIYQ

-308 ARKAAKLKYKKQIE
+308 ARKAAELKYKKQIE

-348 FIKLLGSVNNQIKYN
+348 FVKLLGSVNNQIKYN

-369 IEKTITPID
+369 IEKTTTPID

-390 GRFEKLQKEGEAI
+390 GRVEKLQKEGEAI

-417 GPKESMPNNIRAEY
+417 GSKESMPNNIRAEY

-436 AYRILKADYEKQDT
+436 TYRILKTDYEKQDA

-490 SEYKELRKEIIEVGR
+490 SEYQELRNKVIKIGR
-505 KINPHLHYRMKS
+505 SINPNLHYRMKE
-517 KYRAPELGNGAS
+517 KYCAPSLGSGAS
-529 AIFDARNDIN
+529 AINDANRDID
-539 NLLRNIINAGR
+539 NLLRNIISAGK

-556 KMTVNLQDKKKN
+556 KMIVDLNSKSKKN
-568 FWEV
+568 TGWEI

>member
-1 MRTIG
+1 
-6 PSSIA
+6 
-11 DYICRN
+11 
-17 CLRIFYFRKKKAAMA
+17 MA

-68 VYKDANLPHWAMSA
+68 VYKDANLPRWAMSA
-82 SVFFAC
+82 SAFFAC
-88 ADKYE
+88 ADRYE
-93 RANGRAYTEFEIAL
+93 RTNGRAYTEFEIAL
-107 PNELTHKEN
+107 PNELTHEEN
-116 EKLVNDFI
+116 QKLVNDFI
-124 ATHIGNN
+124 NTHIGNN

-141 PATFDDSQEQI
+141 PATFDDDEEQI
-152 HAHIMICERIVDDE
+152 HAHIMFCERVVDDG

-172 PSKFFKRYNAKNPKN
+172 PSKFFKRFNSKNPQN
-187 GGYQKDRRFSGYTES
+187 GGYQKDRRFSGFAES
-202 KDNLK
+202 KENLK

-220 YKTHGIDKVVSC
+220 YKNHGIDKVVSC
-232 KTLKA
+232 KSIKE
-237 QRDIAAEA
+237 QRYIAAAA

-308 ARKAAKLKYKKQIE
+308 ARKAAELKYRKQIE

-335 AELTMSGEIIRKD
+335 AELAISGEIIRKD
-348 FIKLLGSVNNQIKYN
+348 FVKLLGSVNNQIKYN

-369 IEKTITPID
+369 IEKTITPIE
-378 QMPSKVLNIMTS
+378 QMPSKVLNIMTN
-390 GRFEKLQKEGEAI
+390 GRFEKLQKECEAV

-436 AYRILKADYEKQDT
+436 AYRILKADYEKQDA
-450 EIRSFISSEAGDKW
+450 EIRSFISSESGDKW

-505 KINPHLHYRMKS
+505 KINPHMHYKMKS

-556 KMTVNLQDKKKN
+556 KMTVDLSNKNKKN
-568 FWEV
+568 NGWEF

>member
-1 MRTIG
+1 
-6 PSSIA
+6 
-11 DYICRN
+11 
-17 CLRIFYFRKKKAAMA
+17 MA

-166 MVKAKS
+166 MAKAKS
-172 PSKFFKRYNAKNPKN
+172 PFKFFKRYNAKNPKN

-215 MINAE
+215 MVNAE

-237 QRDIAAEA
+237 QRDIAAET

-308 ARKAAKLKYKKQIE
+308 ARKAAELKYKKQIE

-335 AELTMSGEIIRKD
+335 AELTTSGEIIRKD
-348 FIKLLGSVNNQIKYN
+348 FVKLLGSVNNQIKYN

-464 YKKLIKEMLEQ
+464 YKKLLKEILEQ

-550 ENIKQN
+550 ENIKHN

>member
-1 MRTIG
+1 
-6 PSSIA
+6 
-11 DYICRN
+11 
-17 CLRIFYFRKKKAAMA
+17 MA

-53 LREGRY
+53 LRERRY

-166 MVKAKS
+166 MAKAKS

-215 MINAE
+215 MVNAE

-237 QRDIAAEA
+237 QRDIAAET

-308 ARKAAKLKYKKQIE
+308 ARKAAELKYKKQIE

-335 AELTMSGEIIRKD
+335 AELTTSGEIIRKD
-348 FIKLLGSVNNQIKYN
+348 FVELLGSVNNQIKYN

-464 YKKLIKEMLEQ
+464 YKKLLKEILEQ

-550 ENIKQN
+550 ENIKHN

>member
-1 MRTIG
+1 
-6 PSSIA
+6 
-11 DYICRN
+11 
-17 CLRIFYFRKKKAAMA
+17 MA

-42 VGTAEQHADYI
+42 TGTAKQHADYI
-53 LREGRY
+53 LREGRFS
-59 SGGKRAEEL
+59 SGRRAEEL
-68 VYKDANLPHWAMSA
+68 VYKNANLPHWAMSA
-82 SVFFAC
+82 SDFFAH

-93 RANGRAYTEFEIAL
+93 RTNGRAYSEFEIAL
-107 PNELTHKEN
+107 PNELTHEEN
-116 EKLVNDFI
+116 QKLVNDFVGK
-124 ATHIGNN
+124 HIGNN

-141 PATFDDSQEQI
+141 PATFDDDEEQI
-152 HAHIMICERIVDDE
+152 HAHIMFCERVVEDGIT
-166 MVKAKS
+166 KAKS
-172 PSKFFKRYNAKNPKN
+172 PSKFFKRYNGKSPDN
-187 GGYQKDRRFSGYTES
+187 SGYK
-202 KDNLK
+202 KDERFTSSDARDSIK
-207 LIRQSWED
+207 KIRQSWED
-215 MINAE
+215 MVNAE
-220 YKTHGIDKVVSC
+220 YTSRRINKTVSC
-232 KTLKA
+232 KTLKV
-237 QRDIAAEA
+237 QRDLAAAA
-245 GDEDMVEFLNRTPQE
+245 GDNDLADFFDREPQE

-266 AYKTKKIIEENGY
+266 AYKAKKIIEENGY

-322 LERKEKEYSEKRL
+322 LERKEKEYSEKRF

-348 FIKLLGSVNNQIKYN
+348 FVKLLGSVNNQIKYN

-436 AYRILKADYEKQDT
+436 AYRILKADYKKQDA
-450 EIRSFISSEAGDKW
+450 EIHSFISSEAGDKW

-475 NKDMENQKLNLLKLN
+475 SKDMEDQKLNLLKLN
-490 SEYKELRKEIIEVGR
+490 NEYRELRKEIIEVGR

-539 NLLRNIINAGR
+539 NLLRNIINAGK
-550 ENIKQN
+550 ENIKRN
-556 KMTVNLQDKKKN
+556 KMTVSLNSRKSSEWDM
-568 FWEV
+568 

>member
-1 MRTIG
+1 
-6 PSSIA
+6 
-11 DYICRN
+11 
-17 CLRIFYFRKKKAAMA
+17 MA

-42 VGTAEQHADYI
+42 VGTAKQHADYI

-68 VYKDANLPHWAMSA
+68 VYKDANLPRWAMSVSA
-82 SVFFAC
+82 FFAC
-88 ADKYE
+88 ADRYE

-107 PNELTHKEN
+107 PNELTHEEN
-116 EKLVNDFI
+116 QKLANDFVSK
-124 ATHIGNN
+124 HIGNN

-141 PATFDDSQEQI
+141 PATFDDDEEQI
-152 HAHIMICERIVDDE
+152 HAHIMFCERVVDDG
-166 MVKAKS
+166 MAKAKS
-172 PSKFFKRYNAKNPKN
+172 PSKFFKRFNSKNPQN
-187 GGYQKDRRFSGYTES
+187 GGYQKDRALSGSRTEIAN
-202 KDNLK
+202 NLK
-207 LIRQSWED
+207 KIRQSWED

-220 YKTHGIDKVVSC
+220 YKNHGIDKVVSC

-237 QRDIAAEA
+237 QRDLAAAA
-245 GDEDMVEFLNRTPQE
+245 GDEDMAEFFNRTPQE

-279 DQENIDNTLDKIYQ
+279 DQDNIDNTLDKIYQ
-293 MSAKAFGVIIDKIQK
+293 ISAKAFGVIIDKIQK
-308 ARKAAKLKYKKQIE
+308 ARKAAELKYKKQIE

-348 FIKLLGSVNNQIKYN
+348 FVKLLGSVNNQIKYN

-436 AYRILKADYEKQDT
+436 AYKILKTDYEKQDA

-464 YKKLIKEMLEQ
+464 YKKLMKKMLEQ

-529 AIFDARNDIN
+529 AIFDAKNDIN

>member
-1 MRTIG
+1 
-6 PSSIA
+6 
-11 DYICRN
+11 
-17 CLRIFYFRKKKAAMA
+17 MA

-53 LREGRY
+53 LRDGRY

-68 VYKDANLPHWAMSA
+68 VYKDANLPRWAMSA
-82 SVFFAC
+82 PDFFAH

-93 RANGRAYTEFEIAL
+93 RTNGRAYSEFEIAL
-107 PNELTHKEN
+107 PNELTHEEN
-116 EKLVNDFI
+116 QKLVNDFVGK
-124 ATHIGNN
+124 HIGNN

-141 PATFDDSQEQI
+141 PATFDDDEEQI
-152 HAHIMICERIVDDE
+152 HAHIMFCERVVEDG
-166 MVKAKS
+166 MTKAKS
-172 PSKFFKRYNAKNPKN
+172 PSKFFKRYNGKSPDN
-187 GGYQKDRRFSGYTES
+187 SGYK
-202 KDNLK
+202 KDERFTSSDARDSIK
-207 LIRQSWED
+207 KIRQSWED
-215 MINAE
+215 MVNAE
-220 YKTHGIDKVVSC
+220 YTSRGINKTVSC
-232 KTLKA
+232 KTLKV
-237 QRDIAAEA
+237 QRDLAAEA

-279 DQENIDNTLDKIYQ
+279 DQENIDNTLDKIYK

-308 ARKAAKLKYKKQIE
+308 ARKAAELKHKKQIE
-322 LERKEKEYSEKRL
+322 LERKEKEYAEKRL
-335 AELTMSGEIIRKD
+335 AELTTPGEIIRKD
-348 FIKLLGSVNNQIKYN
+348 FVKLLESVNNQIKYN

-464 YKKLIKEMLEQ
+464 YKKLMKEILEQ

-490 SEYKELRKEIIEVGR
+490 SEYQELRNKVIKIGR
-505 KINPHLHYRMKS
+505 SINPNLHYRMKE
-517 KYRAPELGNGAS
+517 KYCAPSLGSGAS
-529 AIFDARNDIN
+529 AINDANMDIDK
-539 NLLRNIINAGR
+539 LLRNIISAGK

-556 KMTVNLQDKKKN
+556 KMIVDLNSKSKKN
-568 FWEV
+568 NGWEI

>member
-1 MRTIG
+1 
-6 PSSIA
+6 
-11 DYICRN
+11 
-17 CLRIFYFRKKKAAMA
+17 MA

-93 RANGRAYTEFEIAL
+93 RTNGRAYAEFEIAL
-107 PNELTHKEN
+107 PNELTHEEN
-116 EKLVNDFI
+116 KKIVNDFVNK
-124 ATHIGNN
+124 HIGNN

-141 PATFDDSQEQI
+141 PATFDYDEEQI
-152 HAHIMICERIVDDE
+152 HAHIMFCERVVEDG
-166 MVKAKS
+166 MTKAKS
-172 PSKFFKRYNAKNPKN
+172 PSKFFKRFNQKNPQN
-187 GGYQKDRRFSGYTES
+187 DGYQKDRRFSGFVES
-202 KDNLK
+202 KENLK

-215 MINAE
+215 MINTE
-220 YKTHGIDKVVSC
+220 YKNHGIDKVVSC
-232 KTLKA
+232 KTLAA
-237 QRDIAAEA
+237 QRDLAAAA

-293 MSAKAFGVIIDKIQK
+293 MSTKAFGVIIDKIQK
-308 ARKAAKLKYKKQIE
+308 AHKAAELKYKKQIE

-348 FIKLLGSVNNQIKYN
+348 FVKLLGSVNNQIKYN

-436 AYRILKADYEKQDT
+436 AYRILKADYEKQDA

-475 NKDMENQKLNLLKLN
+475 SKDMENQKLNLLKLN
-490 SEYKELRKEIIEVGR
+490 NEYRELRKEIIEVGR

-556 KMTVNLQDKKKN
+556 KMTVDLSNKNKKN
-568 FWEV
+568 NGWEF

>member
-1 MRTIG
+1 
-6 PSSIA
+6 
-11 DYICRN
+11 
-17 CLRIFYFRKKKAAMA
+17 MA

-53 LREGRY
+53 LREGRF
-59 SGGKRAEEL
+59 STGKRAEEL
-68 VYKDANLPHWAMSA
+68 VYKDANLPRWAMSA
-82 SVFFAC
+82 SAFFAC
-88 ADKYE
+88 ADRYE
-93 RANGRAYTEFEIAL
+93 RTNGRAYAEFEIAL
-107 PNELTHKEN
+107 PNELTHEEN
-116 EKLVNDFI
+116 QKLVNDFVSK
-124 ATHIGNN
+124 HIGNN

-141 PATFDDSQEQI
+141 PATFDEDEEQI
-152 HAHIMICERIVDDE
+152 HAHIMFCERVVEDG
-166 MVKAKS
+166 MTKAKS
-172 PSKFFKRYNAKNPKN
+172 PSKFFKRFNSKNPQN
-187 GGYQKDRRFSGYTES
+187 GGYQKDRRFSGFVES

-207 LIRQSWED
+207 LIRQNWED

-220 YKTHGIDKVVSC
+220 YKSHGINKVVSC
-232 KTLKA
+232 KTLAA
-237 QRDIAAEA
+237 QRDLATAA
-245 GDEDMVEFLNRTPQE
+245 GDNDMADFFDRTPQE

-308 ARKAAKLKYKKQIE
+308 ARKAAELKYKKQIE

-335 AELTMSGEIIRKD
+335 AELTTSGEIIRKD
-348 FIKLLGSVNNQIKYN
+348 FVKLLGSVNNQIKYN

-436 AYRILKADYEKQDT
+436 AYRILKTDYEKQDA

-464 YKKLIKEMLEQ
+464 YKKLMKEILEQ

-505 KINPHLHYRMKS
+505 KINPNLHYRMKS

>member
-1 MRTIG
+1 
-6 PSSIA
+6 
-11 DYICRN
+11 
-17 CLRIFYFRKKKAAMA
+17 MA

-53 LREGRY
+53 LREGRF
-59 SGGKRAEEL
+59 STGKRAEEL
-68 VYKDANLPHWAMSA
+68 VYKDANLPRWAMSA
-82 SVFFAC
+82 SAFFAC
-88 ADKYE
+88 ADRYE
-93 RANGRAYTEFEIAL
+93 RTNGRAYAEFEIAL
-107 PNELTHKEN
+107 PNELTHEEN
-116 EKLVNDFI
+116 QKLVNDFVNK
-124 ATHIGNN
+124 HIGNN

-141 PATFDDSQEQI
+141 PATFDEDEEQI
-152 HAHIMICERIVDDE
+152 HAHIMFSERIVEDR
-166 MVKAKS
+166 MTKAKS
-172 PSKFFKRYNAKNPKN
+172 PSKFFKRFNSKNPQN
-187 GGYQKDRRFSGYTES
+187 GGYQKDRALSGSRTEIAN
-202 KDNLK
+202 NLR

-220 YKTHGIDKVVSC
+220 YKKHDIDKVVSC
-232 KTLKA
+232 KTLAA
-237 QRDIAAEA
+237 QRDLAAAA

-266 AYKTKKIIEENGY
+266 AYKTKKIIKENGY
-279 DQENIDNTLDKIYQ
+279 AQENIDNTLDKIYQ

-308 ARKAAKLKYKKQIE
+308 ARKAAELKYKKQIE
-322 LERKEKEYSEKRL
+322 LERKEKEYAEKRL
-335 AELTMSGEIIRKD
+335 AEFTTPGEIIRKD
-348 FIKLLGSVNNQIKYN
+348 FVKMLESVNNQIKYN

-369 IEKTITPID
+369 IEKTITPIE

-417 GPKESMPNNIRAEY
+417 GHKESMPGNIREEY

-436 AYRILKADYEKQDT
+436 AYRILKSDYEKQDA
-450 EIRSFISSEAGDKW
+450 EIRSFISSEVGDKW

-475 NKDMENQKLNLLKLN
+475 SKDMENQKLNLLKLN
-490 SEYKELRKEIIEVGR
+490 NEYRELRKEIIEVDR

-517 KYRAPELGNGAS
+517 KYRALELGNGVS

-556 KMTVNLQDKKKN
+556 KMTVNLSSRKSNEWDM
-568 FWEV
+568 